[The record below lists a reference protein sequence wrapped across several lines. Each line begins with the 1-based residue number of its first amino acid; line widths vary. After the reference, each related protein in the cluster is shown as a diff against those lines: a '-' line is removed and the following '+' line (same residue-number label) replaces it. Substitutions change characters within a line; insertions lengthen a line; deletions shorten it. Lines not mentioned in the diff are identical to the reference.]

1 MGKKSKEEK
10 DKRIKKVTGQIFDIW
25 QKKDAEFS
33 TDVLGSYTGNPDDDF
48 QPEQDADD
56 L

>member
-1 MGKKSKEEK
+1 MAKKEKKEK
-10 DKRIKKVTGQIFDIW
+10 DQRIKKVTGEIFDIW

-33 TDVLGSYTGNPDDDF
+33 TDVLGSYTGNPEEGE
-48 QPEQDADD
+48 QPIQDADD